1 MAERDDQRQD
11 GGFKVTDRRKFTME
25 GELRPEAA
33 AEQAAAAAAP
43 KKGSPPPK
51 PAAPPSPPIEKEE
64 TGMETPFERLVV
76 SFASTAM
83 MQLGLVA
90 ADPSQP
96 MEPDLAGARDT
107 IDMLAVLEEKT
118 RGNLTSRESRLM
130 QQTLAELRMAFVEMQ
145 KGRRARR

>member
-33 AEQAAAAAAP
+33 AEQAAAA
-43 KKGSPPPK
+43 
-51 PAAPPSPPIEKEE
+51 AAPPSPPIEKEE